1 MNSQGTQPILFVCAK
16 TPVVVFQVPLW
27 MLPKTVRTLV
37 ERKGG
42 IDKSSIR
49 FHLDENNGP
58 GQQKKSDPE
67 DFHFRQLTV
76 LLLLTVDLFKR

>member
-1 MNSQGTQPILFVCAK
+1 MNSHGTQPILFVCAK

-42 IDKSSIR
+42 IDRVTLASIWTKIMG
-49 FHLDENNGP
+49 LVN
-58 GQQKKSDPE
+58 KKNLIQRIFISDS
-67 DFHFRQLTV
+67 
-76 LLLLTVDLFKR
+76 